1 MLKLNLH
8 SSPQL
13 FSPRLKLRAATDND
27 AAEIYSMRSNEDVM
41 KYIDRP
47 LPASVIEVG
56 EWIKKVDLL
65 QQKNESILWA
75 ITLKDSDTLIGTI
88 GYWQILLEHYRAEIG
103 YMLNPAY
110 QGKGI
115 MSEALNTVIQYGF
128 NKIKLHSIE
137 ANANPANQAS
147 IKLLEKTGFVRE
159 GYFKEN
165 YYFNG
170 NSLDSAI
177 YSLICAK
184 K

>member
-8 SSPQL
+8 PSPQL
-13 FSPRLKLRAATDND
+13 FSPHLKLRAVTNKD
-27 AAEIYSMRSNEDVM
+27 AAEIYGMQSNEEVM

-47 LPASVIEVG
+47 LPASVTEVD

-75 ITLKDSDTLIGTI
+75 ITLQDSDTLIGTI
-88 GYWQILLEHYRAEIG
+88 GYWRMLPEHYRAEIG

-115 MSEALNTVIQYGF
+115 MSEALNIVTQYGF
-128 NKIKLHSIE
+128 NNIGLHSIE

-170 NSLDSAI
+170 NFLDSAI
-177 YSLICAK
+177 YSLICSK

>member
-1 MLKLNLH
+1 ML
-8 SSPQL
+8 P
-13 FSPRLKLRAATDND
+13 
-27 AAEIYSMRSNEDVM
+27 
-41 KYIDRP
+41 
-47 LPASVIEVG
+47 
-56 EWIKKVDLL
+56 
-65 QQKNESILWA
+65 
-75 ITLKDSDTLIGTI
+75 
-88 GYWQILLEHYRAEIG
+88 EHYRAEIG

-115 MSEALNTVIQYGF
+115 MSEALSIIIQYGF
-128 NKIKLHSIE
+128 NNIGLHSIE

-147 IKLLEKTGFVRE
+147 IKLLEKIGFVRE

-170 NSLDSAI
+170 NFLDSAI

>member
-1 MLKLNLH
+1 MLKLKLH
-8 SSPQL
+8 PSPQL
-13 FSPRLKLRAATDND
+13 FSPRLKLRAVTNND
-27 AAEIYSMRSNEDVM
+27 AAEIYAMRSNEEVM

-47 LPASVIEVG
+47 LPASVTEVD
-56 EWIKKVDLL
+56 EWINKVDLL

-75 ITLKDSDTLIGTI
+75 ITLQDSDTLIGTI
-88 GYWQILLEHYRAEIG
+88 GYWRMLPEHYRAEIG

-110 QGKGI
+110 QGKGL
-115 MSEALNTVIQYGF
+115 MSEALNMVIQYGF
-128 NKIKLHSIE
+128 NNIGLHSIE

-170 NSLDSAI
+170 NFLDSAI
-177 YSLICAK
+177 YSLICSK